1 MSDEKLVKDYTMSEP
16 KIELNPKDS
25 TRVYLRFEQDQ
36 RNSVREWLN
45 NIFNVNTS
53 RV

>member
-1 MSDEKLVKDYTMSEP
+1 MSEP

-36 RNSVREWLN
+36 TNSVREWLN
-45 NIFNVNTS
+45 TIYNVRNAS
-53 RV
+53 LD